1 MFYLY
6 AKSFVIVIF
15 QILGNIFIS
24 FQMVINIEHENAKM
38 APVNFGDKVGP
49 VPNSLPVP
57 SLLAVPGSS
66 SNLAPLPNM
75 FPGPPMVSVKIRT
88 SLGYLKDH
96 NVPQAYLYLL

>member
-1 MFYLY
+1 
-6 AKSFVIVIF
+6 
-15 QILGNIFIS
+15 
-24 FQMVINIEHENAKM
+24 MVINIEHENAKM

-66 SNLAPLPNM
+66 SNLAPLPKM

-88 SLGYLKDH
+88 SPGHLKDH
-96 NVPQAYLYLL
+96 NVPQAYLNLL